1 MPSPCQ
7 ECPHRRLTCHDRCDE
22 YREWHDA
29 LVDAKKKLTA
39 ASDAVDFLLEMAH
52 KREKKARLAKRK

>member
-7 ECPHRRLTCHDRCDE
+7 DCPHRKLKCHDRCDE
-22 YREWHDA
+22 YNEWHDA

-39 ASDAVDFLLEMAH
+39 ASDAVNFLLEMAQ

>member
-7 ECPHRRLTCHDRCDE
+7 ECPHRKLKCHDRCDE
-22 YREWHDA
+22 YLEWHDA

-39 ASDAVDFLLEMAH
+39 ASDAVDFLLEMAQ

>member
-1 MPSPCQ
+1 MSSGKKQ
-7 ECPHRRLTCHDRCDE
+7 KEHRKLKCHDRCDE
-22 YREWHDA
+22 YLEWHDA

-39 ASDAVDFLLEMAH
+39 ASDAVEFLLDMAR